1 MVKDELRNDNW
12 QEASKKYHNWWFSP
26 NENRLLFT
34 KQDDAWRIGTIRR
47 VHRQTRAAR
56 QTFSLTP
63 DVCPTLPEDAVPATV
78 IQIRTQIKVS
88 GLGTMVAT
96 LVQEIVEEYDWQ
108 KYGWPTRQIVMPD
121 DAGEEFALQI
131 QQGQGQAIRDGS
143 YKTGRSSSAYKSMNT
158 KAVKGYNIIPGR
170 SDDQSSYRGELGGI
184 LGIVVMAKAVCR
196 KHSVNTGSL
205 EIGCDNIGALK
216 AISGGRTPNCR
227 WNSYD
232 IISAIKH
239 EMETSNITWT
249 FKHVT
254 GHQDDKKTYDELDEW
269 AQANVW
275 ADKEAKAYLTAY
287 VRMNCPVLSP
297 IKVKGQRWKLR
308 LNGQGVTKNV
318 NKAIY
323 NEKWK

>member
-47 VHRQTRAAR
+47 VHRQTRAVR
-56 QTFSLTP
+56 QTFFLTP

-131 QQGQGQAIRDGS
+131 QQGQGQA
-143 YKTGRSSSAYKSMNT
+143 N
-158 KAVKGYNIIPGR
+158 
-170 SDDQSSYRGELGGI
+170 
-184 LGIVVMAKAVCR
+184 VM
-196 KHSVNTGSL
+196 G
-205 EIGCDNIGALK
+205 
-216 AISGGRTPNCR
+216 
-227 WNSYD
+227 
-232 IISAIKH
+232 
-239 EMETSNITWT
+239 
-249 FKHVT
+249 
-254 GHQDDKKTYDELDEW
+254 
-269 AQANVW
+269 
-275 ADKEAKAYLTAY
+275 
-287 VRMNCPVLSP
+287 P
-297 IKVKGQRWKLR
+297 IKRVDLVQPT
-308 LNGQGVTKNV
+308 NQ
-318 NKAIY
+318 
-323 NEKWK
+323 